1 MKTLEQ
7 IRAINESRIE
17 PEVGESSK
25 YLKYSDLMKAYAVS
39 FAKDGGL
46 GAASKKIK
54 AAMEKEKKKLGISE
68 STLTEGN
75 KRIEVPWDMGDPRP
89 YQYEWQ
95 DSGVYLDDWD
105 KRGGSITIDG
115 AEKDLMNWLLND
127 YDMDKK
133 EAKDILRKGKKIK

>member
-54 AAMEKEKKKLGISE
+54 AAMKKKRKSLASANQLLLKAINESKSLGIWVIPDH
-68 STLTEGN
+68 TN
-75 KRIEVPWDMGDPRP
+75 M
-89 YQYEWQ
+89 
-95 DSGVYLDDWD
+95 SG
-105 KRGGSITIDG
+105 KIPGSI
-115 AEKDLMNWLLND
+115 
-127 YDMDKK
+127 
-133 EAKDILRKGKKIK
+133 